1 MKYLK
6 LTLPTP
12 EENLACDEA
21 LLDSCENGDSDEI
34 LRFWEPRSY
43 FVVLGYSNRISS
55 DVNLR
60 FCQEEEIPVLRR
72 SSGGGA
78 ILQGPGCLN
87 YALILN
93 FRDVKHLGDVVH
105 ATNFVMKR
113 QERALQSFFGNDV
126 RFQGISDL
134 TLAERKFSGNAQHRK
149 RRFLLF
155 HGTFLL
161 SLDLGLLEKALP
173 VPDRQP
179 GYRRDR
185 SHLEFLMNLRVA
197 SETVEG
203 ALMREWRANEKLTSV
218 PYQRIG
224 ELVRQRYSDQQWNAK
239 F

>member
-60 FCQEEEIPVLRR
+60 FCQANGIPLLRR

-87 YALILN
+87 YAVILS
-93 FRDVKHLGDVVH
+93 FRDAKHLGDVVR
-105 ATNFVMKR
+105 ATDFIMKR
-113 QERALQSFFGNDV
+113 QEHALQTVFGGDV
-126 RFQGISDL
+126 RYQHISDL

-161 SLDLGLLEKALP
+161 SLDLDLVEKALP
-173 VPDRQP
+173 MPGKQP
-179 GYRRDR
+179 GYRRHR
-185 SHLEFLMNLRVA
+185 SHLDFLVNLHV
-197 SETVEG
+197 SSPIVER
-203 ALMREWRANEKLTSV
+203 ALMQEWRPTEALASV
-218 PYQRIG
+218 PYQRIQ
-224 ELVRQRYSDQQWNAK
+224 ELVKRRYSDPQWTAK

>member
-21 LLDSCENGDSDEI
+21 LLDSCENGESDEI

-60 FCQEEEIPVLRR
+60 FCQENGIPVLRR

-93 FRDVKHLGDVVH
+93 FRDAKHLGDVVR
-105 ATNFVMKR
+105 ATDFVMKR
-113 QERALQSFFGNDV
+113 QEQALQTVLGSDV
-126 RFQGISDL
+126 RFREISDL

-149 RRFLLF
+149 RRFLLY

-161 SLDLGLLEKALP
+161 SLDLGLLDRALP
-173 VPDRQP
+173 LPRKQPD
-179 GYRRDR
+179 YRRRR
-185 SHLEFLMNLRVA
+185 SHLDFLVNLKVA
-197 SETVEG
+197 SEIVER
-203 ALMREWRANEKLTSV
+203 ALMREWRPTEELEGV
-218 PYQRIG
+218 PYQRIQ
-224 ELVRQRYSDQQWNAK
+224 ELVKRRYSDPQWSAR